1 MNPGHDSAVRI
12 FPDLEELSQAAA
24 RYLVSHSRKA
34 TAARGKFTVAL
45 SGGSSPKRLY
55 SLLAT
60 GPYVAQINW
69 SGAHFFWADERCVP
83 PDHEESNFRLAHD
96 AFLAK
101 VLLPKENTHRIAGEE
116 DPERAASEYEQHL
129 RTFFDDARSFPLFD
143 LILLGVGEDGHTAS
157 LFPGAATL
165 RERVRI
171 AVPVYSDAPKPNRV
185 TLTLPVLNHASHIL
199 FLVSGRGK
207 AKVLHEIFE
216 DGNPKQYPAGMVRP
230 VNGTVTWMIDRDAA
244 SLLSERSRVES

>member
-1 MNPGHDSAVRI
+1 MNPGHGAAVRI

-24 RYLVSHSRKA
+24 WYVVLQSRNA

-60 GPYVAQINW
+60 DPYAAQINW
-69 SGAHFFWADERCVP
+69 SGSHFFWADERCVP
-83 PDHEESNFRLAHD
+83 PDHQESNFRLAHD

-101 VLLPKENTHRIAGEE
+101 VLLPTENTHRIAGEK
-116 DPERAASEYEQHL
+116 DPERAASEYEKHL
-129 RTFFDDARSFPLFD
+129 RTFFDAPSFPAFD

-157 LFPGAATL
+157 LFPGASTL

-171 AVPVYSDAPKPNRV
+171 AVPVYADAPKPNRV
-185 TLTLPVLNHASHIL
+185 TLTLPVLNHATNIL